1 MLARESLGFRL
12 GAATLQESTSSSG
25 QDVAALW
32 PRQPRFDFW
41 RGRYSLSNLP
51 FNGGAFLCCQDTLPE
66 WSKGVDS
73 SSTSAS
79 CVGSNPT
86 GVILPLPSIAADSLA
101 ILARLAA
108 AKQEATW
115 PNG

>member
-1 MLARESLGFRL
+1 M
-12 GAATLQESTSSSG
+12 AATTQVRLLAWT
-25 QDVAALW
+25 L
-32 PRQPRFDFW
+32 
-41 RGRYSLSNLP
+41 LP
-51 FNGGAFLCCQDTLPE
+51 FKSPLYGGALLCCQDTLPE

-79 CVGSNPT
+79 CVRSNPT

>member
-1 MLARESLGFRL
+1 MVRTSRRGCDNPGSTPGVDTFPIRL
-12 GAATLQESTSSSG
+12 VATLFILRSSPAAAAAFVAERL
-25 QDVAALW
+25 QD
-32 PRQPRFDFW
+32 
-41 RGRYSLSNLP
+41 S
-51 FNGGAFLCCQDTLPE
+51 LPE